1 MAGRA
6 MRFVESDRYSPGTG
20 RDSHRDSGHQ
30 GLGKLLAER
39 LSKDYSVRIAD
50 LVTDRHHIL
59 RLWRF
64 ITSPTAPDSRKL
76 DWFYILNPAGPGT
89 IYLLWHDPTDTAVG
103 IACAGRRDILI
114 DRSIVRGAVC
124 GDLVIDPAHRAIGPA
139 LRFRK
144 FVLDHLK
151 DQFDLF
157 YAFPNERVVKAIAV
171 AGPNFEHELFSM
183 VLPLR
188 ITDYLQRYIPKALAS
203 VLGAPAQLLLD
214 LILRGR
220 APSSEY
226 VGTTPDDSFFDTL
239 WEGISANPGSM
250 GVRDS
255 SFLKWRL
262 QQHPSAAFSLFAVTC
277 SHGSP
282 AGYIA
287 YEIDSDLRVR
297 IVDVLS
303 RDDAA
308 FEACTRMFV
317 YEMRKSGVLSVSVR
331 KATEPTVR
339 LRLLKRLGFVI
350 SERSKGFVFGNGDVC
365 QNLAK
370 ELLYLNAVDSDV

>member
-1 MAGRA
+1 
-6 MRFVESDRYSPGTG
+6 
-20 RDSHRDSGHQ
+20 
-30 GLGKLLAER
+30 LAER
-39 LSKDYSVRIAD
+39 LSKHYSVRVAD

-64 ITSPTAPDSRKL
+64 ITSPTAPDGRKL
-76 DWFYILNPAGPGT
+76 DWFYILNPAGRGT

-114 DRSIVRGAVC
+114 DKSIVRGAVC

-171 AGPNFEHELFSM
+171 AGPDFEHELFSM

-188 ITDYLQRYIPKALAS
+188 ITDYLQRHIPKALAS
-203 VLGAPAQLLLD
+203 VLGAPAQLVLD

-220 APSSEY
+220 APGRISEY
-226 VGTTPDDSFFDTL
+226 VRTTPDDSFFDTL
-239 WEGISANPGSM
+239 WEGVSANPGSI

-262 QQHPSAAFSLFAVTC
+262 QQHPSADFSVFGAAC
-277 SHGSP
+277 SDGSP
-282 AGYIA
+282 AAYIA
-287 YEIDSDLRVR
+287 YQIDSDKRVR
-297 IVDVLS
+297 IVDVLA

-317 YEMRKSGVLSVSVR
+317 DEMRKSGVPSVSVR
-331 KATEPTVR
+331 KATEPAAR
-339 LRLLKRLGFVI
+339 LRFLKRLGFVI
-350 SERSKGFVFGNGDVC
+350 SERSKGFVFGNGAVC

>member
-1 MAGRA
+1 
-6 MRFVESDRYSPGTG
+6 
-20 RDSHRDSGHQ
+20 
-30 GLGKLLAER
+30 LAER
-39 LSKDYSVRIAD
+39 LSKHYSVRRAD

-76 DWFYILNPAGPGT
+76 DWFYILNPAGPGS

-114 DRSIVRGAVC
+114 DKSIVKGAVC

-151 DQFDLF
+151 DEFDLF

-171 AGPNFEHELFSM
+171 AGPDFEHELLSM

-188 ITDYLQRYIPKALAS
+188 IPDYLERYVPRALAS
-203 VLGAPAQLLLD
+203 VLGAPAQLVLD
-214 LILRGR
+214 LLLRERMSGR
-220 APSSEY
+220 NSEY
-226 VGTTPDDSFFDTL
+226 VKTTPDDSFFDAL
-239 WEGISANPGSM
+239 WEDISADRVSI

-255 SFLKWRL
+255 RFLKWRL
-262 QQHPSAAFSLFAVTC
+262 QQHPSAEFSVFAVAHG
-277 SHGSP
+277 SGSP

-287 YEIDSDLRVR
+287 YEVDSGLRVR

-303 RDDAA
+303 LDDAA

-317 YEMRKSGVLSVSVR
+317 YEMKKSGVRSVSVR
-331 KATEPTVR
+331 KAAEPKTR
-339 LRLLKRLGFVI
+339 LRLLRRMGFVI
-350 SERSKGFVFGNGDVC
+350 SARSKGFVFGNGNIC
-365 QNLAK
+365 QGLAK
-370 ELLYLNAVDSDV
+370 VSLYLSAVDSDV